1 MDFSRPD
8 NARKINKLKVLNA
21 LRRGSLSRAE
31 LSRELIIN
39 KVSISEITDS
49 LMKDGLIESGEK
61 DMSTSGRP
69 STKLSIKKNGG
80 RVFSFV
86 FSQSTVTAAASNLI
100 GQVLRFE
107 RFPKD
112 ENMINQIASFINKMT
127 ADNPIVYGV
136 TIVSENKDEVPSSAF
151 PWPVTYSSH
160 VISQAKAEE
169 EYTKR
174 EKCLYVSWSDNI
186 EAAYKN
192 EILFSIPT
200 FGHMKVTNGIT
211 CSCGGN
217 GCLNVVA
224 SGLALKSSTGINQ
237 YRKLT
242 TEEKGLL
249 AIDDATKA
257 LSFALAE
264 AVQALG
270 AESIV
275 ITGELSAMPSD
286 LYASLSDKLKMTL
299 PPTRESVTIYR
310 AERGD
315 KGVLEGA
322 GIIALDKFFYSSEI
336 LEKLKAI
343 ESSPSF
349 LL

>member
-49 LMKDGLIESGEK
+49 LIKDGLIESGEK

-174 EKCLYVSWSDNI
+174 EKCLYVSWSDSI

-211 CSCGGN
+211 CSSCFWP
-217 GCLNVVA
+217 CF
-224 SGLALKSSTGINQ
+224 K
-237 YRKLT
+237 
-242 TEEKGLL
+242 E
-249 AIDDATKA
+249 
-257 LSFALAE
+257 
-264 AVQALG
+264 
-270 AESIV
+270 
-275 ITGELSAMPSD
+275 
-286 LYASLSDKLKMTL
+286 
-299 PPTRESVTIYR
+299 
-310 AERGD
+310 
-315 KGVLEGA
+315 
-322 GIIALDKFFYSSEI
+322 
-336 LEKLKAI
+336 
-343 ESSPSF
+343 
-349 LL
+349 